1 MPITYDPR
9 VLFAAERTLLAWNRT
24 SISLMAFGFV
34 VERFGLFLE
43 IIGRSEA
50 QVFQR
55 HISFFVG
62 ISFVLLSAVVA
73 FFSIWQHLRI
83 LKIIPPTDIPTG
95 YTIGA
100 GMIVNAIV
108 GLLGIAVSLYLANGF
123 V

>member
-1 MPITYDPR
+1 MSDSYDPR

-43 IIGRSEA
+43 IVGRDELHI
-50 QVFQR
+50 FQR

-62 ISFVLLSAVVA
+62 ISFVLLSATIA
-73 FFSIWQHLRI
+73 LYSIWHHIRI
-83 LKIIPPTDIPTG
+83 LKTIPSSDIPAG
-95 YTIGA
+95 YNVGA

-108 GLLGIAVSLYLANGF
+108 GFLAIAVSFYLAHGF
-123 V
+123 I

>member
-1 MPITYDPR
+1 VI
-9 VLFAAERTLLAWNRT
+9 
-24 SISLMAFGFV
+24 
-34 VERFGLFLE
+34 
-43 IIGRSEA
+43 
-50 QVFQR
+50 
-55 HISFFVG
+55 
-62 ISFVLLSAVVA
+62 A

>member
-1 MPITYDPR
+1 MSDNYDPR

-43 IIGRSEA
+43 IVGRNELH
-50 QVFQR
+50 VFQR

-62 ISFVLLSAVVA
+62 VSFVLLSAVIA
-73 FFSIWQHLRI
+73 FFSIWQHMRI
-83 LKIIPPTDIPTG
+83 LKTIPPTDIPAG

-100 GMIVNAIV
+100 GMIVNGVV
-108 GLLGIAVSLYLANGF
+108 GFLGIAVSFYLAHGF